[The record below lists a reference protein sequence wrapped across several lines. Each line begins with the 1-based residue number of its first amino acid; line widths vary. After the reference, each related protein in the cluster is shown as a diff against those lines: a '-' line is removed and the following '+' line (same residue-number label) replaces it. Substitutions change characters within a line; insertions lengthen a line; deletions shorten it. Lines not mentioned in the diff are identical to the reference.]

1 MESGGRSPVVPR
13 SACAIVSV
21 DDTVYVFGGESEDNF
36 LDDVEIFDVK
46 LNEWHKVASMPGLRL
61 YAQASLLKL
70 PKKFIRD

>member
-1 MESGGRSPVVPR
+1 M
-13 SACAIVSV
+13 SV

-36 LDDVEIFDVK
+36 LDDVEICDVK
-46 LNEWHKVASMPGLRL
+46 LNEWHKVASTMPGLRL